1 MAASITEESPETK
14 GDGEGVQRER
24 EREMN
29 WSRDGEGRVEGR

>member
-24 EREMN
+24 EMN
-29 WSRDGEGRVEGR
+29 WSRDGEGWVEGR